1 MHNEI
6 TGSQQIECN
15 QRLTNLANQ
24 SHEWLLKVSYNIC
37 KSRLESE
44 DLVGDLYLYLGER
57 CNPKLY
63 YDTSFNL
70 MYCMSYIRSRW
81 INKVKRN
88 KKMQYVPTIQSE
100 AINEE
105 YDITLDNDIMD
116 AYQSVMSEIKRL
128 KQTRQ
133 FSSAMIYEI
142 YWCGDDTLQEVA
154 DKIGISKSTVFIH
167 LKKVRQHL
175 KGIVKNPFV

>member
-1 MHNEI
+1 MSNEM
-6 TGSQQIECN
+6 TASQQTECN
-15 QRLTNLANQ
+15 ERLDALARQ

-44 DLVGDLYLYLGER
+44 DMVGELYLYLGEK

-63 YDTSFNL
+63 YENSYNL
-70 MYCMSYIRSRW
+70 MYCMQFLKHRW

-88 KKMQYVPTIQSE
+88 KKIQYVPTIQSE
-100 AINEE
+100 ARDEE
-105 YDITLDNDIMD
+105 YDITLDTDIMN
-116 AYQSVMSEIKRL
+116 AYTEVMLEIQKL
-128 KQTRQ
+128 KKTRQ

-175 KGIVKNPFV
+175 KGIIKNPFN